1 MNQTPLSFNQLLDNI
16 ITQIIN
22 PLIMLIAGAAFILFL
37 YEVYQL
43 IRSGGGDSEHAD
55 AKRGVLWS
63 LIGLVIIFGVYGI
76 LNIVTSTFGLNKVQ
90 RISNPTTNTVPG
102 YYTNTETPPSY
113 IYK

>member
-22 PLIMLIAGAAFILFL
+22 PLIMLIAAAAFILFL

-43 IRSGGGDSEHAD
+43 IRSAGSDTERTD

-63 LIGLVIIFGVYGI
+63 FIGLVIIFGVYGI
-76 LNIVTSTFGLNKVQ
+76 LNIVTSTFNLKQVTP
-90 RISNPTTNTVPG
+90 ITNT
-102 YYTNTETPPSY
+102 TPIQLP
-113 IYK
+113 KP